1 MTHPDRWAIGHPGA
15 NGMAWPVRLAVM
27 GRRAS
32 RQAPVLFR
40 PKPTQKLLEARKLS
54 CSFQV
59 PISSS
64 PVDACKLLDQMIH
77 AARVA
82 HMDELELYFAGG
94 DDYGPFSARNE
105 LESLNLLLKTVNAL
119 LVAANDGTKGVLQL
133 LVDEILVR
141 LRSVGLTDKHQMAL
155 QTENHETEDSLLKWG
170 EQHGVKSKLQIAFFE
185 GAGRGMLAS
194 EDIGVGDIALE
205 IPESLIISEELL
217 CQSDMFLALKD
228 VNSITTETMLLLWSM
243 RERHNSSSKFKMFF
257 ETLPSNFNTGLSF
270 GIDALASL
278 EGTLLFDELMQAR
291 QHLRQ
296 QYDELFPV
304 LSTKFP
310 EIFKQDIFSW
320 DNFLWACELW
330 YSNSMMVV
338 LSSRKLTTCLIPV
351 AGLMNHS
358 VTPHILNYG
367 RVDQATKSLK
377 FPLSRPCEAGAQC
390 FLSYGKHPGSHLIT
404 FYGFLPRE
412 DNPYDVIPLDLD
424 TSVHEEDGTAQSVST
439 SVTTHM
445 VRGTWLCRSQGPP
458 TYGLPPPLLSHLR
471 AALNCEHSES
481 TPEADIKEDDRMV
494 LETLIS
500 IFTPMLEGL
509 GEADDYNRESASWDV
524 VLALDY
530 KDLQRR
536 IISSIVTSCG
546 SGLAMLD
553 S

>member
-1 MTHPDRWAIGHPGA
+1 MLV
-15 NGMAWPVRLAVM
+15 VRLPSPSAED
-27 GRRAS
+27 
-32 RQAPVLFR
+32 PLHHD
-40 PKPTQKLLEARKLS
+40 KKKLLEARKLS
-54 CSFQV
+54 CTFQV

-105 LESLNLLLKTVNAL
+105 LESLNLLLKTINTL
-119 LVAANDGTKGVLQL
+119 LVAANDGAKGVLQL
-133 LVDEILVR
+133 LVDEIVVR
-141 LRSVGLTDKHQMAL
+141 LRSVGLTDKLQMAL
-155 QTENHETEDSLLKWG
+155 QTENHEIEDSLLKWG

-194 EDIGVGDIALE
+194 EDLGVDDIALE

-228 VNSITTETMLLLWSM
+228 VNSISTETMLLLWSM
-243 RERHNSSSKFKMFF
+243 RERHNPSSMFKMFF

-270 GIDALASL
+270 GIDALAAL

-296 QYDELFPV
+296 QYDELFPM

-338 LSSRKLTTCLIPV
+338 LSSGKLTTCLIPV

-358 VTPHILNYG
+358 VCNF
-367 RVDQATKSLK
+367 V
-377 FPLSRPCEAGAQC
+377 
-390 FLSYGKHPGSHLIT
+390 
-404 FYGFLPRE
+404 
-412 DNPYDVIPLDLD
+412 
-424 TSVHEEDGTAQSVST
+424 
-439 SVTTHM
+439 
-445 VRGTWLCRSQGPP
+445 
-458 TYGLPPPLLSHLR
+458 
-471 AALNCEHSES
+471 
-481 TPEADIKEDDRMV
+481 PELV
-494 LETLIS
+494 
-500 IFTPMLEGL
+500 
-509 GEADDYNRESASWDV
+509 
-524 VLALDY
+524 
-530 KDLQRR
+530 
-536 IISSIVTSCG
+536 
-546 SGLAMLD
+546 
-553 S
+553 